1 MSYKWSTESPNYMST
16 EEYYSDEDG
25 RSSLLLRFVV
35 WVLAV
40 LLLGRVFDNN
50 SLYDLRQL
58 RAEQVVIRLGTL
70 AVLGGFLFW
79 ALFIARQDVIAIVFV
94 ASAGFIGMYTLPLVV
109 VKLMTYATERAEY
122 EEARNWERI
131 TEERDFD

>member
-1 MSYKWSTESPNYMST
+1 MST

-58 RAEQVVIRLGTL
+58 RAEQVVVRLGTL
-70 AVLGGFLFW
+70 AVIGSFFFW
-79 ALFIARQDVIAIVFV
+79 TIFVARHDVVAIVFA
-94 ASAGFIGMYTLPLVV
+94 ASAGFIGMYTLPLVA
-109 VKLMTYATERAEY
+109 VKLMTYATDRADY

-131 TEERDFD
+131 TEDRDFD